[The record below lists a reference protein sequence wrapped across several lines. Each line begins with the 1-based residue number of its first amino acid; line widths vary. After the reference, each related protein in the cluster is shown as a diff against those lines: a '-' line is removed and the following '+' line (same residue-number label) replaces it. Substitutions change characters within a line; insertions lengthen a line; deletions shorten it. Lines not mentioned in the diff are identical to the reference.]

1 MSVPVLSRLFH
12 ARGRPPRRARLGRTT
27 APVAR
32 GAGGR
37 LATGRE
43 HLAASGAA
51 AARGSSGPAPRANP
65 CPEVTDP
72 FCRLPLSTCSHR
84 PEAADLGDLM
94 RLSARLGESGPRAQA
109 PGCGAARIA
118 PPDVHGPS
126 TVARTPRDVR
136 RSTDL
141 RALSPNESIPRPS
154 GCQEEKKTRPAAA
167 AGDSGFVRVA
177 ACRLV
182 PVKEC

>member
-1 MSVPVLSRLFH
+1 
-12 ARGRPPRRARLGRTT
+12 
-27 APVAR
+27 
-32 GAGGR
+32 
-37 LATGRE
+37 
-43 HLAASGAA
+43 
-51 AARGSSGPAPRANP
+51 
-65 CPEVTDP
+65 
-72 FCRLPLSTCSHR
+72 
-84 PEAADLGDLM
+84 M
-94 RLSARLGESGPRAQA
+94 RLSARLGESGPRAQHSA
-109 PGCGAARIA
+109 RTRDCAARIA

-154 GCQEEKKTRPAAA
+154 GCQEEKKTLPAAA

-182 PVKEC
+182 PVKES

>member
-1 MSVPVLSRLFH
+1 
-12 ARGRPPRRARLGRTT
+12 
-27 APVAR
+27 
-32 GAGGR
+32 
-37 LATGRE
+37 
-43 HLAASGAA
+43 
-51 AARGSSGPAPRANP
+51 
-65 CPEVTDP
+65 
-72 FCRLPLSTCSHR
+72 
-84 PEAADLGDLM
+84 M

-109 PGCGAARIA
+109 PAHRVRAARIA

-154 GCQEEKKTRPAAA
+154 GRQEEKKTLPAAA

-182 PVKEC
+182 PVKES